1 MSAYS
6 RLAPWSHRSALHI
19 VAAPAARLL
28 RWLVEERV
36 PYDYRE
42 IERYK
47 LELEMKKANVGI
59 VSRFK
64 VM

>member
-6 RLAPWSHRSALHI
+6 RSAPWSHRSALHI
-19 VAAPAARLL
+19 VRTAVARLH
-28 RWLVEERV
+28 WLVEERV

>member
-28 RWLVEERV
+28 RWLFEERV
-36 PYDYRE
+36 PYDHRE

>member
-1 MSAYS
+1 MSAYLRS
-6 RLAPWSHRSALHI
+6 APWSHRSALHI

-28 RWLVEERV
+28 RWLFEERV

-42 IERYK
+42 IERYQ
-47 LELEMKKANVGI
+47 LELEMRKANVAI